1 MSRILHA
8 YSMRIIKNR
17 NFILCSVFMLIAG
30 MCFPVARYYEGT
42 DMSLEENMFVS
53 AIFMVIISS
62 IFCSLFIGSEYSDGF
77 IRNKITS
84 GHSRISIYL
93 SDSIA
98 CFASNTVI
106 CALFLISY
114 TAAGL
119 PLLGGFSHDISVI
132 LKMLFILLLIIFAL
146 SSVFLLVTELLQS
159 KTTSAVVCILLSF
172 ILIMA
177 AVYIY
182 NKLSAPPVFDTYVM
196 TENGVPAV
204 AESVPNPDYISGT
217 ERDVYEFLYDFL
229 PSGQAYQLYLL
240 SVSHMIRLP
249 LYSALIVVI
258 TTFTGILFFK
268 KRNIR

>member
-1 MSRILHA
+1 
-8 YSMRIIKNR
+8 
-17 NFILCSVFMLIAG
+17 
-30 MCFPVARYYEGT
+30 
-42 DMSLEENMFVS
+42 
-53 AIFMVIISS
+53 
-62 IFCSLFIGSEYSDGF
+62 
-77 IRNKITS
+77 
-84 GHSRISIYL
+84 
-93 SDSIA
+93 
-98 CFASNTVI
+98 
-106 CALFLISY
+106 
-114 TAAGL
+114 
-119 PLLGGFSHDISVI
+119 
-132 LKMLFILLLIIFAL
+132 MLFILLLIIFAL

-229 PSGQAYQLYLL
+229 PSGQAYQLSLL